1 MILVILNLIPL
12 SARGGEERKEE
23 IWYKRKNE
31 ISAVKFSSL
40 LLEHSQLVDHL
51 KNLT

>member
-12 SARGGEERKEE
+12 SAREGEERKGE